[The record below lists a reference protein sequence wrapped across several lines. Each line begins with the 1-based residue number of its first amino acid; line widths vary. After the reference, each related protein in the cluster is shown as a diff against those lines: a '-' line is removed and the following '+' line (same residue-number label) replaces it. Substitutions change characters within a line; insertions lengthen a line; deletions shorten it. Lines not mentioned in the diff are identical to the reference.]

1 MFVYVQFFITFT
13 KPKQVKIIIQM
24 EELIKYLNFRIE
36 TLTNRNKFLE
46 EQLNICLTQ
55 LDLDNE

>member
-1 MFVYVQFFITFT
+1 
-13 KPKQVKIIIQM
+13 M
-24 EELIKYLNFRIE
+24 EELIKYLNFRIKY
-36 TLTNRNKFLE
+36 LTKRNKFLE